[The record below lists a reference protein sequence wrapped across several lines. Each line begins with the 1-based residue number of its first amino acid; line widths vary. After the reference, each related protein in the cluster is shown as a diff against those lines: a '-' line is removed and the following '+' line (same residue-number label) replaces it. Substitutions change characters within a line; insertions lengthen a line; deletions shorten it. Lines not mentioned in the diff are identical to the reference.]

1 MHRIA
6 VCDDDKDLVQ
16 DVASCV
22 RDWCGEHGISAEVG
36 GYADGDALLC
46 ASAERAFD
54 LVFLDMVMPLV
65 SGMDAARELRARD
78 HATHIVFLTS
88 SPEFALESYEVK
100 AADYL
105 LKPVGHERIRAA
117 LDEWTQGLRRA
128 PRSLVVKTGAGYQ
141 RVYLDDVEYLEAR
154 GKKCSVLMRGP
165 RVLES
170 AEGFGE
176 LAARLAGDPGFFR
189 CHRSFLVNLGNIDHF
204 SSAEIFTRSGRRI
217 PVARNCRHEFQDA
230 YFSHRF
236 EG

>member
-16 DVASCV
+16 DVVSCI
-22 RDWCGEHGISAEVG
+22 RDWCGEHGVSAEVG
-36 GYADGDALLC
+36 SYADGDALLC
-46 ASAERAFD
+46 ASAGQGFD

-78 HATHIVFLTS
+78 HGTRIIFLTS

-105 LKPVGHERIRAA
+105 LKPVSHERIRTA
-117 LDEWTQGLRRA
+117 LGEWSQSLRSA
-128 PRSLVVKTGAGYQ
+128 PRSLVVKTATGYQ
-141 RVYLDDVEYLEAR
+141 RVYLDDIEYLEAR
-154 GKKCSVLMRGP
+154 GKKCALLMRGA
-165 RVLES
+165 RNLES
-170 AEGFGE
+170 TEGFGD
-176 LAARLAGDPGFFR
+176 LAARLAAEPGFFR
-189 CHRSFLVNLGNIDHF
+189 CHRSFLVNLGNIDHYG
-204 SSAEIFTRSGRRI
+204 SAEIFTRSGRRI
-217 PVARNCRHEFQDA
+217 PVARNCRREFQDA